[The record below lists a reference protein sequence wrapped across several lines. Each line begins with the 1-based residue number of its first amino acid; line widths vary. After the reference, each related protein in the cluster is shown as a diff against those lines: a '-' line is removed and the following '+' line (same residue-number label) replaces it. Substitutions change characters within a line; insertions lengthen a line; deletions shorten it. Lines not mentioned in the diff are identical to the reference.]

1 MEMTSEPKLK
11 MSTRDFT
18 TMRRNQAMDIDDIEL
33 GYCPQNREQ
42 TIKCAAPALF
52 VKSNYLI
59 SISLNCKHPQEVM

>member
-1 MEMTSEPKLK
+1 MTSEPKLK

-18 TMRRNQAMDIDDIEL
+18 TMRRNQGMDIDDIEL

-42 TIKCAAPALF
+42 TIKCAAPVLF

-59 SISLNCKHPQEVM
+59 SISLNCKHP